1 MTQINLPILYSFRR
15 CPYAMRARM
24 ALVYCGIKVE
34 LREVDLKNKPNELM
48 SISPKATVPV
58 LITNDGAMLDESL
71 DIIHWAMS
79 IQDRDNWSSL
89 TDYQVKLAQSLIMNN
104 DSEFKQ
110 HLDHYKYAARF
121 PKQSE
126 IFYRQQGEVFLNELN
141 LLLSKTDYLITNNL
155 TYVDIAIAPFIRQ
168 FANVDI
174 DWFRDSQYHNLVQWL
189 DVILKSN
196 LFNRAMRKYPVWQ
209 TGADLTLFPDL

>member
-1 MTQINLPILYSFRR
+1 MAKTNLPILYSFRR

-34 LREVDLKNKPNELM
+34 LREVDLKNKPKELM
-48 SISPKATVPV
+48 LISPKETVPV

-71 DIIHWAMS
+71 DIIQWAMS

-89 TDYQVKLAQSLIMNN
+89 NAEQFTLAQSLITTN

-110 HLDHYKYAARF
+110 HLDHYKYAVRF
-121 PKQSE
+121 PEQSE

-141 LLLSKTDYLITNNL
+141 LLLGTTHYLITDNL

-168 FANVDI
+168 FANVHI
-174 DWFRDSQYHNLVQWL
+174 DWFRYSEYHNLVQWL
-189 DVILKSN
+189 EVILSSD
-196 LFNRAMRKYPVWQ
+196 LFIRTMYKYPVWQ
-209 TGADLTLFPDL
+209 IGADLTLFPEL